1 MFYSRSNLK
10 IMRDNIKKSH
20 AKTGLKPAT
29 VWSKIPFSLSFK
41 KEFGGHI
48 SETESLFESVF
59 LLVESYYV
67 KEHLVLYDFKE
78 SFY

>member
-1 MFYSRSNLK
+1 
-10 IMRDNIKKSH
+10 MRDNIKKSH

-29 VWSKIPFSLSFK
+29 VWSKIPFSLSLSFK
-41 KEFGGHI
+41 KEFGRGDI
-48 SETESLFESVF
+48 LETESLFISVF
-59 LLVESYYV
+59 LLDLLVESYYV